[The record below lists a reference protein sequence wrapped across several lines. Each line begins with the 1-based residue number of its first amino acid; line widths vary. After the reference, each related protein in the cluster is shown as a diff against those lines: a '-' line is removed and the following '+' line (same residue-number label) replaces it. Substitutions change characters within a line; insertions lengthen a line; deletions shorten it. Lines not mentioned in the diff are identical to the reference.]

1 MSTGNY
7 PPAGQPESAG
17 NYPETN
23 PPGGTPAR
31 ADAPAS
37 PGTTPAAPATGR
49 RASGTQVSG
58 TQVAGTQPTGTQA
71 EGTSVPDSTSG
82 TTSQPAPP
90 TSQQPVT
97 RAGVVWAAVVAALV
111 LLILLIIFI
120 LQNQGQ
126 VTVRYFGLEGL
137 VPLGMALFI
146 ASVSGGVLVA
156 VAGGARILQLRRN
169 AHRARSATRK

>member
-7 PPAGQPESAG
+7 PPAGQPEQGPGNRAGGPSAPSSTPFPADYAAG
-17 NYPETN
+17 YTTDSTADTSADLAQSRPDASLPAGT
-23 PPGGTPAR
+23 GTPPPQPSSA
-31 ADAPAS
+31 ADQ
-37 PGTTPAAPATGR
+37 PG
-49 RASGTQVSG
+49 
-58 TQVAGTQPTGTQA
+58 
-71 EGTSVPDSTSG
+71 
-82 TTSQPAPP
+82 
-90 TSQQPVT
+90 VT

-120 LQNQGQ
+120 LQNQDQ

-146 ASVSGGVLVA
+146 ASVTGGVLVA

-169 AHRARSATRK
+169 AHRARLRQRK

>member
-7 PPAGQPESAG
+7 PPTGQPEPADNYAG
-17 NYPETN
+17 AN
-23 PPGGTPAR
+23 PPAAGTPAR
-31 ADAPAS
+31 ADATTGPAATPVMPETGRQAPVAQA
-37 PGTTPAAPATGR
+37 PGTPTAGTESPDATPTSTSLPARPAAG
-49 RASGTQVSG
+49 
-58 TQVAGTQPTGTQA
+58 QPQ
-71 EGTSVPDSTSG
+71 
-82 TTSQPAPP
+82 
-90 TSQQPVT
+90 VT

-120 LQNQGQ
+120 LQNQEQ
-126 VTVRYFGLEGL
+126 VAVRYFALEGF

-169 AHRARSATRK
+169 AHRARSAKRK